1 MDPQRPS
8 NKACHNCRYSR
19 LRCDRSV
26 PACRKCTTTGKEC
39 LGYGKLYRW
48 AGAVAS
54 RGKLAGNK
62 LPVLNDSTWV
72 AEGSAIKY
80 KSTATRD
87 AVVSAN
93 TRLCHSRTQALA
105 FSSPSNQTIPWALVD
120 PLFQDVHSMERQ
132 YLSYFTNRLCPDLVA
147 IDLPGLNPFYELV
160 PLSGAHPLLRHI
172 VIAASATHMSNFL
185 RPRAHNQLNWSQS
198 STHQALA
205 ASRRAAADALVAK
218 QRGLEALR
226 LAIEE
231 ASPLKSDI
239 LLAAAHFFIA
249 LELIESGKHGWRAHL
264 EGSGNVLRHLQP
276 GGYSNKMLR
285 DFIIA
290 DCYISYIFASTVV
303 NGLLASSSYFY
314 TAQAPSVIRFASNN
328 SYICCP
334 AEILQILLAVAR
346 LSNEPSDDNVSIARI
361 TEEGMEHMNRAMSYD
376 LDAWAREIKNVPHG
390 RQVTEIQSRTHAG
403 RAHQLACCLY
413 ILYAVPSIRKYLPP
427 DTEQT
432 LEQDLFLQLLSIP
445 HGDPSFKT
453 SPWPTFI
460 AGAQARDPERQ
471 TWSMSRMK
479 RLADCLPWGF
489 VYTSIDTLQ
498 VIWDRRRED
507 GAQHNWLQILKDP
520 EVAFILV

>member
-8 NKACHNCRYSR
+8 SKACHNCRYSR

-26 PACRKCTTTGKEC
+26 PACRKCTNTGKEC

-62 LPVLNDSTWV
+62 LPVLNNSTCL
-72 AEGSAIKY
+72 AEGPTTKY

-93 TRLCHSRTQALA
+93 TRLCHSRAQASA
-105 FSSPSNQTIPWALVD
+105 YSSPDNQEVPWVLVD
-120 PLFQDVHSMERQ
+120 PLFQDINTVERQ
-132 YLSYFTNRLCPDLVA
+132 YLSYFTTRLCPDLVA
-147 IDLPGLNPFYELV
+147 IDLPGQNPFHELV
-160 PLSGAHPLLRHI
+160 PLSGAHSLLRHI

-185 RPRAHNQLNWSQS
+185 KPRVYTQFCQPQS
-198 STHQALA
+198 ASHHALA
-205 ASRRAAADALVAK
+205 ASRRAAADALTAK

-231 ASPLKSDI
+231 SDPLKSGI

-264 EGSGNVLRHLQP
+264 EGSGNVLKHLQP

-303 NGLLASSSYFY
+303 NGLLTSSSYFH

-334 AEILQILLAVAR
+334 AEILQILMAVAR
-346 LSNEPSDDNVSIARI
+346 LSNEQDDDGVSNASI
-361 TEEGMEHMNRAMSYD
+361 TEAGMEHMNNAMSYD
-376 LDAWAREIKNVPHG
+376 LDTWARDIKNVPHG

-413 ILYAVPSIRKYLPP
+413 ILYAVPSIRDHLPA

-445 HGDPSFKT
+445 DGDPSFKT

-471 TWSMSRMK
+471 AWSNM
-479 RLADCLPWGF
+479 
-489 VYTSIDTLQ
+489 
-498 VIWDRRRED
+498 E
-507 GAQHNWLQILKDP
+507 
-520 EVAFILV
+520 